1 MSKLIVKKRN
11 NQGTSSSRR
20 MRSDGLLPG
29 IIYGSDKES
38 NIVEMNL
45 NQVEKILKNH
55 SSDSVLIE
63 VDLEDEGPVRVL
75 LKEVQYHPV
84 TSSIL
89 HVDLQR
95 VVAGKP
101 IQVDVAIELNGEPEG
116 VKSGGIIDHKIHSLS
131 VECLP
136 KDMIES
142 IPVDITNLEIGDS
155 LTVSDITVSSKIKIL
170 SDENLQVISIN
181 APKVIDSNDE
191 ETEEADE
198 ASTEPEV
205 ITEKNEEE

>member
-1 MSKLIVKKRN
+1 M
-11 NQGTSSSRR
+11 
-20 MRSDGLLPG
+20 
-29 IIYGSDKES
+29 
-38 NIVEMNL
+38 
-45 NQVEKILKNH
+45 
-55 SSDSVLIE
+55 
-63 VDLEDEGPVRVL
+63 
-75 LKEVQYHPV
+75 QYHPV

-155 LTVSDITVSSKIKIL
+155 LTVSDIIVTSKIKIL

-181 APKVIDSNDE
+181 APKVIDSSDE

-198 ASTEPEV
+198 VSTEPEV

>member
-38 NIVEMNL
+38 DIVEMNL

-55 SSDSVLIE
+55 SSDTVLIE
-63 VDLEDEGPVRVL
+63 VDLEDEGSVRVL

-142 IPVDITNLEIGDS
+142 IPVDITNLNIGDS
-155 LTVSDITVSSKIKIL
+155 LKVSDITVTSKIKIL
-170 SDENLQVISIN
+170 TDENLQVICVN
-181 APKVIDSNDE
+181 APKVIDSSDE
-191 ETEEADE
+191 EAEESNEVSA
-198 ASTEPEV
+198 EPEV

>member
-38 NIVEMNL
+38 DIVEMNL

-63 VDLEDEGPVRVL
+63 VDLEDEGSVRVL

-155 LTVSDITVSSKIKIL
+155 LTVSDITVTSKIKIL

-181 APKVIDSNDE
+181 APKVIDSSDE

>member
-38 NIVEMNL
+38 DIVEMNL

-55 SSDSVLIE
+55 SSDTVLIE
-63 VDLEDEGPVRVL
+63 VDLEDEGSVRVL

-142 IPVDITNLEIGDS
+142 IPVDITNLNIGDS
-155 LTVSDITVSSKIKIL
+155 LKVSDITVTSKIKIL
-170 SDENLQVISIN
+170 TDENLQVICVN
-181 APKVIDSNDE
+181 APKVIDSSDE
-191 ETEEADE
+191 EAEETNEVSA
-198 ASTEPEV
+198 EPEV

>member
-38 NIVEMNL
+38 SIVEMNL

-63 VDLEDEGPVRVL
+63 VDLEDEGSVRVL

-155 LTVSDITVSSKIKIL
+155 LTVSDIIVTSKIKIL

-181 APKVIDSNDE
+181 APKVIDSSDE
-191 ETEEADE
+191 ETEEAEETDWTVE
-198 ASTEPEV
+198 
-205 ITEKNEEE
+205 TEKTV

>member
-63 VDLEDEGPVRVL
+63 VDLEDEGSVRVL

-155 LTVSDITVSSKIKIL
+155 LTVSDITVTSKIKIL

>member
-38 NIVEMNL
+38 DIVEMNL

-63 VDLEDEGPVRVL
+63 VDLEDEGSVRVL

-155 LTVSDITVSSKIKIL
+155 LTVSDITVTSKIKIL
-170 SDENLQVISIN
+170 TDENSQVISIN
-181 APKVIDSNDE
+181 APKVIDSGDE

-198 ASTEPEV
+198 TSAEPEV

>member
-63 VDLEDEGPVRVL
+63 VDLEDEGSVRVL

-155 LTVSDITVSSKIKIL
+155 LTVSDITVTSKIKIL

-181 APKVIDSNDE
+181 APKVIDSSDE

>member
-63 VDLEDEGPVRVL
+63 VDLEDEGSVRVL

-155 LTVSDITVSSKIKIL
+155 LTVSDIIVTSKIKIL

-181 APKVIDSNDE
+181 APKVIDSSDE
-191 ETEEADE
+191 ETEEAEE

>member
-1 MSKLIVKKRN
+1 MSKLIVKKGN

-63 VDLEDEGPVRVL
+63 VDLEDEGSVRVL

-155 LTVSDITVSSKIKIL
+155 LTVSDIKVSSKIKII
-170 SDENLQVISIN
+170 SDESLQVISIN
-181 APKVIDSNDE
+181 APKVIDSSDE
-191 ETEEADE
+191 EIEEADE
-198 ASTEPEV
+198 DFR
-205 ITEKNEEE
+205 

>member
-29 IIYGSDKES
+29 IIYGSDKDS
-38 NIVEMNL
+38 DIVEMNL

-63 VDLEDEGPVRVL
+63 VDLEDEGSVRVL

-155 LTVSDITVSSKIKIL
+155 LTVSDITVTSKIKIL
-170 SDENLQVISIN
+170 TDENSQVISIN
-181 APKVIDSNDE
+181 APKVIDSGDE
-191 ETEEADE
+191 ETEEADDTS
-198 ASTEPEV
+198 AEPEV

>member
-63 VDLEDEGPVRVL
+63 VDLEDEGSVRVL

-155 LTVSDITVSSKIKIL
+155 LTVSDIIVTSKIKIL

-181 APKVIDSNDE
+181 APKVIDSSDE

>member
-38 NIVEMNL
+38 DIVEMKL

-55 SSDSVLIE
+55 SSDTVLIE
-63 VDLEDEGPVRVL
+63 VDLEDEGSVRVL

-101 IQVDVAIELNGEPEG
+101 IQVDISIELNGEPEG

-142 IPVDITNLEIGDS
+142 IPVDITNLNIGDS
-155 LTVSDITVSSKIKIL
+155 LKVSDITVTSKIKIL
-170 SDENLQVISIN
+170 TDENLQVICVN
-181 APKVIDSNDE
+181 APKVIDSSDE
-191 ETEEADE
+191 EAEETNEVSA
-198 ASTEPEV
+198 EPEV

>member
-63 VDLEDEGPVRVL
+63 VDLEDEGSVRVL

-155 LTVSDITVSSKIKIL
+155 LTVSDITVTSKIKIL

-181 APKVIDSNDE
+181 APKVIDSSDE
-191 ETEEADE
+191 EIEEADE
-198 ASTEPEV
+198 TSAEPEV

>member
-1 MSKLIVKKRN
+1 
-11 NQGTSSSRR
+11 

-63 VDLEDEGPVRVL
+63 VDLEDEGSVRVL

-155 LTVSDITVSSKIKIL
+155 LTVSDIIVTSKIKIL

-181 APKVIDSNDE
+181 APKVIDSSDE

-198 ASTEPEV
+198 ASAEPEV

>member
-38 NIVEMNL
+38 DIVEMNL

-63 VDLEDEGPVRVL
+63 VDLEDEGSVRVL

-155 LTVSDITVSSKIKIL
+155 LTVSDITVTSKIKIL

-181 APKVIDSNDE
+181 APKVIDSSDE

-205 ITEKNEEE
+205 ITEKNEAE

>member
-38 NIVEMNL
+38 DIVEMNL

-63 VDLEDEGPVRVL
+63 VDLEDEGSVRVL

-155 LTVSDITVSSKIKIL
+155 LTVSDITVTSKIKIL
-170 SDENLQVISIN
+170 TDENSQVISIN
-181 APKVIDSNDE
+181 APKVIDSGDE

-198 ASTEPEV
+198 APAEPEV

>member
-63 VDLEDEGPVRVL
+63 VDLEDEGSVRVL

-181 APKVIDSNDE
+181 APKVIDSSDE
-191 ETEEADE
+191 EIEEADE
-198 ASTEPEV
+198 TPAEPEV

>member
-1 MSKLIVKKRN
+1 MSKLIVKQRN
-11 NQGTSSSRR
+11 TQGTSSSRR

-38 NIVEMNL
+38 SIVEMNL

-63 VDLEDEGPVRVL
+63 VDLEEEGSVRVL

-155 LTVSDITVSSKIKIL
+155 LTVSDIIVTSKIKIL

-181 APKVIDSNDE
+181 APKVIDSSDE
-191 ETEEADE
+191 ETEEAEE

>member
-63 VDLEDEGPVRVL
+63 VDLEDEGSVRVL

-155 LTVSDITVSSKIKIL
+155 LNVSDIIVTSKIKIL

-181 APKVIDSNDE
+181 APKVIDSSDE
-191 ETEEADE
+191 EIEEADE

>member
-38 NIVEMNL
+38 DIVEMNL

-63 VDLEDEGPVRVL
+63 VDLEDEGSVRVL

-155 LTVSDITVSSKIKIL
+155 LTVSDITVTSKIKIL

>member
-181 APKVIDSNDE
+181 APKVIDSSDE

>member
-63 VDLEDEGPVRVL
+63 VDLEDEGSVRVL

-136 KDMIES
+136 KDMIKS

-155 LTVSDITVSSKIKIL
+155 LTVSDIIVTSKIKIL

-181 APKVIDSNDE
+181 APKVIDSSDE

-198 ASTEPEV
+198 VSTEPEV

>member
-63 VDLEDEGPVRVL
+63 VDLEDEGSVRVL

-155 LTVSDITVSSKIKIL
+155 LNVSDIIVTSKIKIL

-181 APKVIDSNDE
+181 APKVIDSSDE

>member
-63 VDLEDEGPVRVL
+63 VDLEDEGSVR
-75 LKEVQYHPV
+75 YY
-84 TSSIL
+84 
-89 HVDLQR
+89 
-95 VVAGKP
+95 
-101 IQVDVAIELNGEPEG
+101 
-116 VKSGGIIDHKIHSLS
+116 
-131 VECLP
+131 
-136 KDMIES
+136 
-142 IPVDITNLEIGDS
+142 
-155 LTVSDITVSSKIKIL
+155 
-170 SDENLQVISIN
+170 
-181 APKVIDSNDE
+181 
-191 ETEEADE
+191 
-198 ASTEPEV
+198 
-205 ITEKNEEE
+205 

>member
-63 VDLEDEGPVRVL
+63 VDLEDEGSVRVL

-101 IQVDVAIELNGEPEG
+101 IQVDVAIELNGEPVG

-155 LTVSDITVSSKIKIL
+155 LTVSDITVTSKIKIL
-170 SDENLQVISIN
+170 SDENLQVVSIN
-181 APKVIDSNDE
+181 APKVVDSSDE

-198 ASTEPEV
+198 ASAEPEV

>member
-38 NIVEMNL
+38 DIVEMNL

-63 VDLEDEGPVRVL
+63 VDLEDEGSVRVL

-155 LTVSDITVSSKIKIL
+155 LNVSDIIVTSKIKIL
-170 SDENLQVISIN
+170 SDENLQIISIN
-181 APKVIDSNDE
+181 APKVIDSSDE

>member
-63 VDLEDEGPVRVL
+63 VDLEDEGSVRVL

-155 LTVSDITVSSKIKIL
+155 LTVSEITVSSKIKIL

-181 APKVIDSNDE
+181 APKVIDSSDE
-191 ETEEADE
+191 ETEEAEE

>member
-55 SSDSVLIE
+55 SSDTVLIE
-63 VDLEDEGPVRVL
+63 VDLEDEGSVRVL

-101 IQVDVAIELNGEPEG
+101 IQVDIAIELNGEPEG

-142 IPVDITNLEIGDS
+142 IPVDITNLEIGDA
-155 LTVSDITVSSKIKIL
+155 LTVSDISVTSKIKIL
-170 SDENLQVISIN
+170 SDENLQVVSIN
-181 APKVIDSNDE
+181 APKVIDSSDD
-191 ETEEADE
+191 ETEEVDE
-198 ASTEPEV
+198 ASAEPEV

>member
-1 MSKLIVKKRN
+1 
-11 NQGTSSSRR
+11 
-20 MRSDGLLPG
+20 
-29 IIYGSDKES
+29 
-38 NIVEMNL
+38 MNL

-63 VDLEDEGPVRVL
+63 VDLEDEGSVRVL

-101 IQVDVAIELNGEPEG
+101 IQVEVAIELNGEAEG

-155 LTVSDITVSSKIKIL
+155 LTVSDIIVTSKIKIL

-181 APKVIDSNDE
+181 APKVIDSSDE

>member
-1 MSKLIVKKRN
+1 
-11 NQGTSSSRR
+11 

-63 VDLEDEGPVRVL
+63 VDLEDEGSVRVL

-101 IQVDVAIELNGEPEG
+101 IQVEVAIELNGEPEG

-155 LTVSDITVSSKIKIL
+155 LTVSDITVTSKIKIL

-181 APKVIDSNDE
+181 APKVIDSSDE

-198 ASTEPEV
+198 ASAEPEV

>member
-29 IIYGSDKES
+29 IIYGSDKDS
-38 NIVEMNL
+38 DIVEMNL

-63 VDLEDEGPVRVL
+63 VDLEDEGSVRVL

-155 LTVSDITVSSKIKIL
+155 LTVSDITVTSKIKIL
-170 SDENLQVISIN
+170 TDENSQVISIN
-181 APKVIDSNDE
+181 APKVIDSGDE

-198 ASTEPEV
+198 TSAEPEV

>member
-142 IPVDITNLEIGDS
+142 IPVDISNLEIGDS
-155 LTVSDITVSSKIKIL
+155 LNVSDIIVTSKIKIL
-170 SDENLQVISIN
+170 SDENLQIISIN
-181 APKVIDSNDE
+181 APKVIDSSDE

>member
-38 NIVEMNL
+38 DIVEMNL

-55 SSDSVLIE
+55 SSDTVLIE
-63 VDLEDEGPVRVL
+63 VDLEDEGSVRVL

-95 VVAGKP
+95 VIAGKP
-101 IQVDVAIELNGEPEG
+101 IQVDISIELNGEPEG

-142 IPVDITNLEIGDS
+142 IPVDITNLNIGDS
-155 LTVSDITVSSKIKIL
+155 LKVSDITVTSKIKIL
-170 SDENLQVISIN
+170 TDENLQVICVN
-181 APKVIDSNDE
+181 APKVIDSSDE
-191 ETEEADE
+191 EAEETNEVSA
-198 ASTEPEV
+198 EPEV

>member
-38 NIVEMNL
+38 DIVEMNL

-63 VDLEDEGPVRVL
+63 VDLEDEGSVRVL

-155 LTVSDITVSSKIKIL
+155 LTVSDITVTSKIKIL
-170 SDENLQVISIN
+170 TDENSQVISIN
-181 APKVIDSNDE
+181 APKVIDSGDE
-191 ETEEADE
+191 ETEEANE
-198 ASTEPEV
+198 TSAEPEV

>member
-38 NIVEMNL
+38 DIVEMNL

-55 SSDSVLIE
+55 SSDTVLIE
-63 VDLEDEGPVRVL
+63 VDLEDEGSVRVL

-95 VVAGKP
+95 VIAGKP
-101 IQVDVAIELNGEPEG
+101 IQVDISIELNGEPEG

-142 IPVDITNLEIGDS
+142 IPVDITNLNIGDS
-155 LTVSDITVSSKIKIL
+155 LTVSDITVTSKIKIL
-170 SDENLQVISIN
+170 TDENLQVICVN
-181 APKVIDSNDE
+181 APKVIDSSDE
-191 ETEEADE
+191 EAEESNEVSA
-198 ASTEPEV
+198 EPEV